1 MSQLK
6 KSSTSINENARKS
19 MGITRDEY
27 ALCSYALYR
36 CADPRMK
43 LVGWCTDTKDDVAD
57 FVGITRPGLY
67 KMIARLEQSG
77 LLETQAGTGFFR
89 ATAQFI
95 DIQNGTESK
104 ENAKEVCKQSLQQ
117 ENGSV
122 NKVYSECKQSLQ
134 DSVNKVT
141 GNIEVQLDISMNKVN
156 SEADLKPLP
165 KNKKKENEKTAAAA
179 EILAHLNEKAG
190 RSFDVKNPQT
200 QKYVIARLNEGMSI
214 EEAKRVIDFKV
225 MKWNPD
231 ANMRQYL
238 RPDTLF
244 SGKFTIYL
252 EEATP
257 KKPKLQTQSEGNRN
271 VAGAIIKNGIEW
283 F

>member
-6 KSSTSINENARKS
+6 KSSTTINENARKS

-104 ENAKEVCKQSLQQ
+104 ENAKQDCKQSLQQ

-134 DSVNKVT
+134 DSVNLVT
-141 GNIEVQLDISMNKVN
+141 GNIEVQYDISMNKVN

-190 RSFDVKNPQT
+190 RSFNAEKEQT
-200 QKYVIARLNEGMSI
+200 LKPIIACLNEKMTV
-214 EEAKRVIDFKV
+214 EDAKRVIAYKCVRWLNDPK
-225 MKWNPD
+225 MKE
-231 ANMRQYL
+231 YL
-238 RPDTLF
+238 RPQTLF
-244 SGKFTIYL
+244 GTNFWTYL

-257 KKPKLQTQSEGNRN
+257 KKPKPQPQSEGQS
-271 VAGAIIKNGIEW
+271 ATSGAIIKNGIEW